1 MGQLNINIAPKLD
14 PISKTIAETT
24 PKDTHLLDLPAN
36 DKQGDALSYVITKG
50 NDNGAFDIIEG
61 NKLILKKSLAA

>member
-1 MGQLNINIAPKLD
+1 LGQLNINIAPKLD
-14 PISKTIAETT
+14 PISKTIAQIT
-24 PKDTHLLDLPAN
+24 PKDTKVLDLPPK
-36 DKQGDALSYVITKG
+36 DEQGDALSYVITKG